1 MSEEKKES
9 AGVTPDN
16 ERMTRA
22 NVGRLLRK
30 HGSLVVACVLAVVA
44 VTFFWTL
51 GQPRI
56 YRSEALLRFDPNPP
70 KPLGNRVELVSDSTS
85 WWNRREFYETEL
97 RVVRST
103 RVSSATVR
111 QLGLQADSGFMGAK
125 GPIKP
130 IPILDAAHVLSG
142 RLSVEPV
149 KDSSLVYIRYEDY
162 DPGRAQRVLATHVR
176 IYLDQNLEQ
185 TTALSTTA
193 LEWLN
198 DQLGSLKD
206 DLEKSERALSDF
218 RLKNNVLSLSL
229 EDRHNLITTQLES
242 VIKEITTLEIRR
254 IELAA
259 RSSELN
265 AAKQEDPLS
274 ATTPDLLS
282 NEILT
287 SYRTA
292 YGSYLKDIAELST
305 MLGDNH
311 PKVLALRAKL
321 DATKTSIENEVKNIK
336 TAAASELRSVDKRLA
351 ELHRK
356 DDELQKQAHE
366 LQQFEV
372 PFNQLTR
379 TKNYSEK
386 IYGLVLERARETNL
400 TRMMNFNN
408 VRVVEDA
415 SLPGSHYRPQLSQN
429 VGIGAILGLVL
440 GLALAAARE
449 LSDQSLRTP
458 NEVETMLN
466 VTCLGFVPEIAD
478 TDLPPRG
485 EGESDVRDTFVAH
498 RPDSPIAE
506 AVRVIRTNLTF
517 MAPDRPYRTVVVTS
531 ALPEEGKTT
540 VSCSLALTLAQSG
553 LRVVLVDS
561 DLRRP
566 RLHRTF
572 GMSNDVGVTLA
583 VGAYA
588 AGFRITAVSLPFVG
602 DLSMGIFALP
612 VTTIWIVGI
621 VNAINLIDGLDGLA
635 AGVTFF
641 AGITGL
647 VVAKISGTPFTALM
661 MATML
666 GAVLGFLFFNF
677 NPARIFMG
685 DSGSYFLGF
694 VLAATSLVGSAQ
706 KTSAAV
712 SILVPILALGV
723 PILDTLF
730 SIVRRFLERRSIF
743 SPDRGH
749 IHHRLLDM
757 GITHRRAVFILY
769 GFSFAFTAAAI
780 AVSIGRQWQ
789 AGVAILGAAAGMLG
803 IVRFV
808 GYFEH
813 LHLVRRQRARIRTR
827 HTDTL
832 RRVVPK
838 LALALQEAET
848 EDEVLRL
855 FDEHLEDAEVVCCDI
870 VRREG
875 DDVERAWASPR
886 FSSNR
891 MVEYV
896 SARFPL
902 TEASSFDARFRWLS
916 EFGEV
921 SPQTEIL
928 LQLAVDLVISAL
940 QRTSSRYVPAPMQV
954 AREERSFALA
964 QRTGSV

>member
-498 RPDSPIAE
+498 KPDSPIAE

-583 VGAYA
+583 V
-588 AGFRITAVSLPFVG
+588 AGQLPLEDAVRPSEFTNL
-602 DLSMGIFALP
+602 DLLTSGPIPPNPAELLQSERFANMMKELRSKYDRVIIDSPPGLP
-612 VTTIWIVGI
+612 VTDS
-621 VNAINLIDGLDGLA
+621 AILSQIADG
-635 AGVTFF
+635 TM
-641 AGITGL
+641 L
-647 VVAKISGTPFTALM
+647 VVRGFRTPRAAVRQALRRLQDVKGHVIGVVLNAVNLRDTAYKGQYYY
-661 MATML
+661 TYR
-666 GAVLGFLFFNF
+666 GGYYK
-677 NPARIFMG
+677 R
-685 DSGSYFLGF
+685 
-694 VLAATSLVGSAQ
+694 
-706 KTSAAV
+706 TSA
-712 SILVPILALGV
+712 
-723 PILDTLF
+723 
-730 SIVRRFLERRSIF
+730 E
-743 SPDRGH
+743 
-749 IHHRLLDM
+749 
-757 GITHRRAVFILY
+757 
-769 GFSFAFTAAAI
+769 TAA
-780 AVSIGRQWQ
+780 
-789 AGVAILGAAAGMLG
+789 
-803 IVRFV
+803 
-808 GYFEH
+808 E
-813 LHLVRRQRARIRTR
+813 
-827 HTDTL
+827 
-832 RRVVPK
+832 K
-838 LALALQEAET
+838 K
-848 EDEVLRL
+848 
-855 FDEHLEDAEVVCCDI
+855 
-870 VRREG
+870 
-875 DDVERAWASPR
+875 AS
-886 FSSNR
+886 
-891 MVEYV
+891 
-896 SARFPL
+896 
-902 TEASSFDARFRWLS
+902 
-916 EFGEV
+916 
-921 SPQTEIL
+921 
-928 LQLAVDLVISAL
+928 
-940 QRTSSRYVPAPMQV
+940 
-954 AREERSFALA
+954 
-964 QRTGSV
+964 

>member
-1 MSEEKKES
+1 MS
-9 AGVTPDN
+9 T
-16 ERMTRA
+16 
-22 NVGRLLRK
+22 
-30 HGSLVVACVLAVVA
+30 
-44 VTFFWTL
+44 
-51 GQPRI
+51 
-56 YRSEALLRFDPNPP
+56 
-70 KPLGNRVELVSDSTS
+70 
-85 WWNRREFYETEL
+85 
-97 RVVRST
+97 
-103 RVSSATVR
+103 
-111 QLGLQADSGFMGAK
+111 
-125 GPIKP
+125 
-130 IPILDAAHVLSG
+130 
-142 RLSVEPV
+142 
-149 KDSSLVYIRYEDY
+149 
-162 DPGRAQRVLATHVR
+162 
-176 IYLDQNLEQ
+176 
-185 TTALSTTA
+185 
-193 LEWLN
+193 
-198 DQLGSLKD
+198 
-206 DLEKSERALSDF
+206 
-218 RLKNNVLSLSL
+218 
-229 EDRHNLITTQLES
+229 
-242 VIKEITTLEIRR
+242 
-254 IELAA
+254 
-259 RSSELN
+259 
-265 AAKQEDPLS
+265 
-274 ATTPDLLS
+274 
-282 NEILT
+282 
-287 SYRTA
+287 
-292 YGSYLKDIAELST
+292 
-305 MLGDNH
+305 
-311 PKVLALRAKL
+311 
-321 DATKTSIENEVKNIK
+321 
-336 TAAASELRSVDKRLA
+336 
-351 ELHRK
+351 
-356 DDELQKQAHE
+356 
-366 LQQFEV
+366 
-372 PFNQLTR
+372 
-379 TKNYSEK
+379 
-386 IYGLVLERARETNL
+386 
-400 TRMMNFNN
+400 
-408 VRVVEDA
+408 
-415 SLPGSHYRPQLSQN
+415 
-429 VGIGAILGLVL
+429 
-440 GLALAAARE
+440 
-449 LSDQSLRTP
+449 
-458 NEVETMLN
+458 
-466 VTCLGFVPEIAD
+466 
-478 TDLPPRG
+478 
-485 EGESDVRDTFVAH
+485 
-498 RPDSPIAE
+498 
-506 AVRVIRTNLTF
+506 
-517 MAPDRPYRTVVVTS
+517 
-531 ALPEEGKTT
+531 
-540 VSCSLALTLAQSG
+540 
-553 LRVVLVDS
+553 VVLVSAFLLATLASTLLIPVVRIVAFKVGAVSTPGGRHIHD
-561 DLRRP
+561 RAIP
-566 RLHRTF
+566 RLGGVAIACGFCIGLGILAAHDMHVREILRDNASLTL
-572 GMSNDVGVTLA
+572 GLLTGGAIMSTVGVIDDTRGLRAALKLAAQIAVA

-621 VNAINLIDGLDGLA
+621 VNAINLIDGLA